1 MTLCD
6 LLTVFAETISVNK
19 SGLHCISNHKK
30 LSQFYL
36 FFLLLDPQG
45 NGIRVVKAPKL
56 VKILP
61 MEKMLPFE
69 IDHEY
74 ADFAVK
80 AIPDL
85 SKLSKKVRIFVHRWR
100 CMCFKIFQQLFSYFK
115 VDIRDIKRMKRF
127 GALENRD
134 LSTCLSNE
142 NKTIVNHLLEKLGQV
157 EEDDSTGK
165 ISSAITPPLFI
176 YCFVLNPF

>member
-1 MTLCD
+1 MI
-6 LLTVFAETISVNK
+6 AQE
-19 SGLHCISNHKK
+19 K
-30 LSQFYL
+30 LSPKHFRFVYYYYHRKLLQFFF

-69 IDHEY
+69 IDQEY

-100 CMCFKIFQQLFSYFK
+100 CVCFKIFQRLKGIQ
-115 VDIRDIKRMKRF
+115 D
-127 GALENRD
+127 
-134 LSTCLSNE
+134 
-142 NKTIVNHLLEKLGQV
+142 
-157 EEDDSTGK
+157 
-165 ISSAITPPLFI
+165 
-176 YCFVLNPF
+176 

>member
-1 MTLCD
+1 
-6 LLTVFAETISVNK
+6 
-19 SGLHCISNHKK
+19 
-30 LSQFYL
+30 
-36 FFLLLDPQG
+36 
-45 NGIRVVKAPKL
+45 
-56 VKILP
+56 

-100 CMCFKIFQQLFSYFK
+100 CMCFKIFQQLFFYFK
-115 VDIRDIKRMKRF
+115 VDIRDLKRMKRF
-127 GALENRD
+127 GALENSD

-165 ISSAITPPLFI
+165 IPSIMPVLFLF
-176 YCFVLNPF
+176 CFEKHTILNPFYTSKSASRNKMPIKYLVM